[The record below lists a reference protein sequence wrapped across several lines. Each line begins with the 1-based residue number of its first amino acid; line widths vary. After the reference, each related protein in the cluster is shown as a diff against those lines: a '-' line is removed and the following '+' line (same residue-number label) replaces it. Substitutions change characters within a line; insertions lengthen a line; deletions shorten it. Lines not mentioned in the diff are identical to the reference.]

1 MDRSSIF
8 VLERLKLNPV
18 PWREDG
24 VITDSSE
31 GRCQVRSLPS
41 RR

>member
-1 MDRSSIF
+1 MDSSIF

-18 PWREDG
+18 PWQGDG
-24 VITDSSE
+24 VIIGPRD